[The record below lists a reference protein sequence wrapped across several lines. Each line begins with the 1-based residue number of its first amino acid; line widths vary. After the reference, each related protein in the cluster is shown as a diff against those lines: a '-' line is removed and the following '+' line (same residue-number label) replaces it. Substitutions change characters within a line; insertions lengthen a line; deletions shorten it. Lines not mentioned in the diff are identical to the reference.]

1 MPKLKIDWYRPK
13 LYAKQEEAIF
23 SPKRNSVIEASTKAG
38 KTVGCIAWLLEE
50 AFTRGAPGREFWW
63 IAPIFGQAEI
73 AFKRMKRYLERAGT
87 IVEGRIHQKSI
98 DSSGKDI
105 LEPGDEMQVA
115 SASAKLRITLKNGAT
130 IGFKSADNPDSLYG
144 EDVWAAVFDEA
155 SRAKEESW
163 HAVRSTLTK
172 TRGRLRIIGNVKGRK
187 NFAYRLARRAEMGND
202 PDWHYAKI
210 TAYDAV
216 AGGVLDMKEIEAA
229 KQDLPEMVFRE
240 LYLAEPSDDGGNPFG
255 LAAIKRAIRPLSSKP
270 TKAWGWD
277 LAKSVDWTVGIG
289 LDEFGHTTA
298 VERWQAP
305 WQTTVARIKEISGDV
320 PAMVDS
326 TGVGDPILE
335 QLQSGTWNF
344 EGFKFSSASKQQLME
359 GLAVA
364 IQSEAVGFPEGVVV
378 SELEI
383 FEYEFT
389 RTGVRYTAPEGFHD
403 DCVCALALAV
413 RRLTGPSTTGMLE
426 YYKGILAK
434 HKAEQQQKG
443 HPNV

>member
-1 MPKLKIDWYRPK
+1 MPKLTIDWVRPP
-13 LYAKQEEAIF
+13 LYAKQLEAIF
-23 SPKRNSVIEASTKAG
+23 TPKRNSVIEASTKAG

-50 AFTRGAPGREFWW
+50 AFVTGKSGREYWW

-73 AFKRMKRYLERAGT
+73 AFKRMKRYLDG
-87 IVEGRIHQKSI
+87 
-98 DSSGKDI
+98 SGKVVKGTVNTDTYDMV
-105 LEPGDEMQVA
+105 GTNTMSVA
-115 SASAKLRITLKNGAT
+115 TASAKMRITLANGAV
-130 IGFKSADNPDSLYG
+130 IAFKSADNPDSLYG
-144 EDVWAAVFDEA
+144 EDVYAAVFDEA

-187 NFAYRLARRAEMGND
+187 NFAYRLARRAEIGDD
-202 PDWHYAKI
+202 PHWHYAKI

-216 AGGVLDMKEIEAA
+216 AGGVLDMEEIEAA
-229 KQDLPEMVFRE
+229 QRDLPEMVFKE

-255 LAAIKRAIRPLSSKP
+255 LGAIQRAIRPMSKKE

-277 LAKSVDWTVGIG
+277 LAKSIDWTVGIG
-289 LDEFGHTTA
+289 LDEDGCCTA
-298 VERWQAP
+298 VERWQSP
-305 WQTTVARIKEISGDV
+305 WETTVRKIREITGDV
-320 PAMVDS
+320 PALVDS

-344 EGFKFSSASKQQLME
+344 EGYKFTQTTKQQLME

-364 IQSEAVGFPEGVVV
+364 IQSMAVGIPAGVVV

-389 RTGVRYTAPEGFHD
+389 RTGVRYTAPTGFHD

-413 RRLTGPSTTGMLE
+413 RRLTGPTTTGMLE

-434 HKAEQQQKG
+434 HRAEQEAKG
-443 HPNV
+443 KPNG